1 MFLREKLSSQ
11 KYPIS
16 KRHFVK
22 KSIYRNKHYK
32 YRKTDLLSVLFI
44 ELLKKKTC
52 ILRKESYNHLK
63 QTAEY

>member
-1 MFLREKLSSQ
+1 MLLREKLSSQ

-44 ELLKKKTC
+44 ELLKKKDMH
-52 ILRKESYNHLK
+52 IKKRII
-63 QTAEY
+63 